1 MPIKDDLN
9 KIFSNVKIDSLVKK
23 PISSIKDNGE
33 ELFTQFQKFRKLLG
47 ECSVTDGMSVNS
59 LLTDIKAITVQGQ
72 SISSYLSNPNKIA
85 CFATAILGLET
96 FSGEEI
102 SKVKDYIRDY
112 KIGFLPYLEDIFKS
126 ITTEFNPSNINID
139 FKKILNESS
148 SALIDIGAGFI
159 LSETEKY
166 SNKAEDF
173 VRDKI
178 DNYFSKIGRYFTFLM
193 VASSEFKWAMYLIY
207 IENLKAQT
215 EGRINNLIKLKN
227 SIRNLVYEIDNLNKD
242 FEVSFSETLENYIG
256 VLSVLENTVEL
267 NKNIEFDIYN
277 YNTFNQLINDN
288 LIGNLDTAKKLLIAQ
303 RNSYLEKIT
312 ESKEPIYIDDRSFSY
327 ILPNDLTTSNT
338 INIINESVPLDKT
351 KFLKELS
358 AIENIFIESDLET
371 IFYDKSG
378 EEVKSLNNGSKL
390 FIELYSEPPVGTE
403 HIRIGKYMFKIL
415 STSIIDPTINK
426 FLSGFQ
432 DKPTEDKIYITE
444 LSPINAGYYTAV
456 TLPLVGQVKPYFKLE
471 QQDYT
476 LETRPQSIIIT
487 DDSYTITEKAPE
499 EPKENNT
506 IVIKPTGLAKVKA
519 EWGENRSWRVMS
531 FINYIENKV
540 VVEFTGEM
548 PNFPE
553 QDATTT
559 DISADLPK
567 PYDTVF
573 SQFANTDNI
582 NLNDITNINGTVSN
596 FLYGKDLLNGSL
608 DKFGNN
614 LSSYSEF
621 IKTGADVLQ
630 TFCPLKNS
638 MYTYYSLLQQLPNL
652 KEREANITNE
662 INKSWILKIN
672 KIISDTLNSM
682 TIKDIDGQYLKINEI
697 KNSTIYYKLIPS
709 IILDYDN
716 LTNLNKLANFNNT
729 LGKVFNTNS
738 LIESKITEFDT
749 FLSWFVESNKLE
761 TLKNIEAEMWNQ
773 ISSTFI
779 GSLNLLLKGENVS
792 SLKEIFDNIEI
803 KIDNLTIE
811 LADLMDRL
819 AVFNVEEFTSH
830 NEFLELLKTNGLE
843 HWNTYFKE
851 GKFDIF
857 VKEKTADWVGQYG
870 PAIKCLTTVANKYFS
885 GVDKNFLLGISNYL
899 SYIDTNRLLS
909 LIDLGDLNM
918 SLSIDVNFLNKVPTE
933 TINNLK
939 DSAKKIS
946 LALGAKSKLENKKND
961 K

>member
-1 MPIKDDLN
+1 MPINDDLN

-102 SKVKDYIRDY
+102 SKVKNYIRDY

-126 ITTEFNPSNINID
+126 ITTEFNPSNISID

-166 SNKAEDF
+166 SNKTEDF

-178 DNYFSKIGRYFTFLM
+178 DNYFSKIGKYFTFLM

-227 SIRNLVYEIDNLNKD
+227 NIRNLVYEIDNLNKD

-312 ESKEPIYIDDRSFSY
+312 ESKEPIYIDDTSFSY
-327 ILPNDLTTSNT
+327 LLPNDLTTSNT
-338 INIINESVPLDKT
+338 INIINESIPVDKT
-351 KFLKELS
+351 KFLENLTS
-358 AIENIFIESDLET
+358 IENIFIESDLES
-371 IFYDKSG
+371 IFYNNSSPD
-378 EEVKSLNNGSKL
+378 LNLINNGTNL
-390 FIELYSEPPVGTE
+390 FIELYSEPPAE
-403 HIRIGKYMFKIL
+403 MEYIRINKYMFKIIN
-415 STSIIDPTINK
+415 TTIIDPSNNK
-426 FLSGFQ
+426 FLSGFL
-432 DKPTEDKIYITE
+432 DKTADDKIYITE
-444 LSPINAGYYTAV
+444 ISQLNTSYYTTTANP
-456 TLPLVGQVKPYFKLE
+456 TLGSVKPYFKLDIE
-471 QQDYT
+471 DYT
-476 LETRPQSIIIT
+476 LESRPQSITIT
-487 DDSYTITEKAPE
+487 DDSYTITEAPE
-499 EPKENNT
+499 ENNT
-506 IVIKPTGLAKVKA
+506 IIIKPTGLAKINA
-519 EWGENRSWRVMS
+519 EWGEDRSWRVIS
-531 FINYIENKV
+531 FINYTDNKV
-540 VVEFTGEM
+540 VIEFTGEM
-548 PNFPE
+548 PRFPE
-553 QDATTT
+553 KDTTAT
-559 DISADLPK
+559 DISSDLPE
-567 PYDTVF
+567 PYDIVF
-573 SQFANTDNI
+573 NQFANTDNL
-582 NLNDITNINGTVSN
+582 NLNDITNINGTISN

-621 IKTGADVLQ
+621 IKTGSAVLQ
-630 TFCPLKNS
+630 TFCPLKNT
-638 MYTYYSLLQQLPNL
+638 MYNYYSLLQQLPNL
-652 KEREANITNE
+652 KERETNTTNA
-662 INKSWILKIN
+662 INQSWILKIN

-682 TIKDIDGQYLKINEI
+682 TVKDIDGQYLKINEI

-729 LGKVFNTNS
+729 LGKIFNTNT
-738 LIESKITEFDT
+738 LIESKLTEFDT
-749 FLSWFVESNKLE
+749 FLSWFTESNKLE
-761 TLKNIEAEMWNQ
+761 TLKNIESEMWNQ
-773 ISSTFI
+773 VSSTFI
-779 GSLNLLLKGENVS
+779 SSLNLLLKGENIT

-819 AVFNVEEFTSH
+819 STFNVEEFTSQ
-830 NEFLELLKTNGLE
+830 NDFLELLKTNGLE

-857 VKEKTADWVGQYG
+857 IKEKTVDWVGQYG

>member
-390 FIELYSEPPVGTE
+390 FIE
-403 HIRIGKYMFKIL
+403 
-415 STSIIDPTINK
+415 
-426 FLSGFQ
+426 
-432 DKPTEDKIYITE
+432 
-444 LSPINAGYYTAV
+444 
-456 TLPLVGQVKPYFKLE
+456 
-471 QQDYT
+471 
-476 LETRPQSIIIT
+476 
-487 DDSYTITEKAPE
+487 
-499 EPKENNT
+499 
-506 IVIKPTGLAKVKA
+506 
-519 EWGENRSWRVMS
+519 
-531 FINYIENKV
+531 
-540 VVEFTGEM
+540 
-548 PNFPE
+548 
-553 QDATTT
+553 
-559 DISADLPK
+559 
-567 PYDTVF
+567 
-573 SQFANTDNI
+573 
-582 NLNDITNINGTVSN
+582 
-596 FLYGKDLLNGSL
+596 
-608 DKFGNN
+608 
-614 LSSYSEF
+614 
-621 IKTGADVLQ
+621 
-630 TFCPLKNS
+630 
-638 MYTYYSLLQQLPNL
+638 
-652 KEREANITNE
+652 
-662 INKSWILKIN
+662 
-672 KIISDTLNSM
+672 
-682 TIKDIDGQYLKINEI
+682 
-697 KNSTIYYKLIPS
+697 
-709 IILDYDN
+709 
-716 LTNLNKLANFNNT
+716 
-729 LGKVFNTNS
+729 
-738 LIESKITEFDT
+738 
-749 FLSWFVESNKLE
+749 
-761 TLKNIEAEMWNQ
+761 
-773 ISSTFI
+773 
-779 GSLNLLLKGENVS
+779 
-792 SLKEIFDNIEI
+792 
-803 KIDNLTIE
+803 
-811 LADLMDRL
+811 
-819 AVFNVEEFTSH
+819 
-830 NEFLELLKTNGLE
+830 
-843 HWNTYFKE
+843 
-851 GKFDIF
+851 
-857 VKEKTADWVGQYG
+857 
-870 PAIKCLTTVANKYFS
+870 
-885 GVDKNFLLGISNYL
+885 
-899 SYIDTNRLLS
+899 
-909 LIDLGDLNM
+909 
-918 SLSIDVNFLNKVPTE
+918 
-933 TINNLK
+933 
-939 DSAKKIS
+939 
-946 LALGAKSKLENKKND
+946 
-961 K
+961 